1 VSALHKCLL
10 EIPVILARGTA
21 VVLDEVVDDF
31 RGILLPGW
39 VDVQDEKNLHTQL
52 DFLPRSICIPGM
64 YGTQVV

>member
-1 VSALHKCLL
+1 M
-10 EIPVILARGTA
+10 
-21 VVLDEVVDDF
+21 LDEVVDDF